1 MARPKPIEVV
11 FSAREVVAVGEPF
24 RPWDRT
30 FADAGV
36 ALDEMSDL
44 RPSRE
49 PLVLRVAATGGLER
63 ERKLVEGDWLCDSD
77 GAEPRRI
84 PQPNWGY
91 DGDARKWSFGRAWLD
106 AWERCPNAQWSL
118 YAAATAGVD
127 RRLVVLAACAC
138 ARTELPY
145 LAREQEMSRLAIETA
160 EAWARG
166 EATVEEVHAASVAP
180 ASASAASAASAA
192 YYAASDARYAY
203 AYTASASAVDAHASL
218 REMADLVRRQVPT
231 IAVLRAAARR

>member
-1 MARPKPIEVV
+1 MGRKQPLEVV
-11 FSAREVVAVGEPF
+11 FFARAMVAAGEPF
-24 RPWDRT
+24 IRWGRT
-30 FADAGV
+30 FSDADV
-36 ALDEMSDL
+36 ALDEISDL
-44 RPSRE
+44 RASQE
-49 PLVLRVAATGGLER
+49 PLVLRVAASGGLARER
-63 ERKLVEGDWLCDSD
+63 ELVEGDWLCDDD
-77 GAEPRRI
+77 GSQPRRI

-91 DGDARKWSFGRAWLD
+91 NGGSQNWWSIRPCLD
-106 AWERCPNAQWSL
+106 AWELCPNAKWSL